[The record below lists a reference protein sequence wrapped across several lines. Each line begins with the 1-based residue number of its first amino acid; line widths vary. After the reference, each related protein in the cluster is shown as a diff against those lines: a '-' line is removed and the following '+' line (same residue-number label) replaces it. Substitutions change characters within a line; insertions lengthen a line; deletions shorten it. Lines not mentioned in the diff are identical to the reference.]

1 MSAYCSPLQ
10 ISIINFSSEY
20 LRRQT
25 LKPNEMKERTTP
37 YKSDPK
43 DDIVEANERA
53 GEEDKENKM
62 GESFK
67 GFFSLFSAQSA
78 HIELASPQAGQLSLF

>member
-1 MSAYCSPLQ
+1 MTTLSTHYSCLCMSAYCSPLQ
-10 ISIINFSSEY
+10 ISIFNFSSEY

-43 DDIVEANERA
+43 DDIVEADERA

-67 GFFSLFSAQSA
+67 GSFFLILCSICAY
-78 HIELASPQAGQLSLF
+78 